1 MDSKQHSSSKYKKV
15 SDGFDNVANSGDF
28 KSGARIEGLK
38 AEKLPGGDFFEKFG
52 PDAEECGCVGHFP
65 VSRDQLRGT
74 HFQGSGNMNP
84 VERSQKNG
92 RFRLDA
98 SRCDIPGA
106 GLDIDA

>member
-28 KSGARIEGLK
+28 KSGAGIESLE
-38 AEKLPGGDFFEKFG
+38 AEKLFGGDFFEKFG
-52 PDAEECGCVGHFP
+52 PDAKECGCVGHFP

-84 VERSQKNG
+84 VEYPQKNG

-98 SRCDIPGA
+98 SCGDTLGA
-106 GLDIDA
+106 GLDVDA

>member
-1 MDSKQHSSSKYKKV
+1 MDSKQHSSSKYEKV

-28 KSGARIEGLK
+28 KSGARIEGLEAK
-38 AEKLPGGDFFEKFG
+38 KLPGGDFFEKFG

-98 SRCDIPGA
+98 SHCDILGA
-106 GLDIDA
+106 GLDVDA

>member
-1 MDSKQHSSSKYKKV
+1 MDSRQHSSSKYKKV
-15 SDGFDNVANSGDF
+15 SDRFDNAASSGDL
-28 KSGARIEGLK
+28 KSGAGIEGLE
-38 AEKLPGGDFFEKFG
+38 AEKLPGGDFCEKFG
-52 PDAEECGCVGHFP
+52 LDSKECGCVRHFP

-98 SRCDIPGA
+98 SCGDNPGA